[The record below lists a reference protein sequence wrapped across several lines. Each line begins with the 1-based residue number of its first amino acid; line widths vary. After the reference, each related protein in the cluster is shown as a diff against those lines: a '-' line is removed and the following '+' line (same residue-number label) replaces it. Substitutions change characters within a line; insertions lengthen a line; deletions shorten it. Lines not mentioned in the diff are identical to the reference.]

1 MRKSILI
8 IGAVPHPDN
17 LQTYGG
23 TTTLMQN
30 FLDFCGEN
38 GYPYQHIDTLKYKNR
53 LLNLLYFGMRFLW
66 GILTCKIVMYN
77 VSYNGAFSLFYHT
90 ASLAYLC
97 GCRVVFRKFGGN
109 FLQQLENCPSRKR
122 LRMLA
127 LLNKASLIFFET
139 NKLVKEASEMFV
151 HPERIHWFPNC
162 RKKLSVSEQQRTFQ
176 RRFVFI
182 SHLRE
187 DKGVDLIL
195 NAAEKLPDEYVVH
208 LYGSVYDKKYKALDY
223 FEEHKVKYCG
233 ALKSE
238 EVLPVLRQYDVL
250 LLPTYCKTEGYPGII
265 IEALSLGIPV
275 ITTPIGGIPEMISNG
290 ENGFLISPC
299 SVKALLDA
307 MLEISSD
314 NYGRLALNARETFN
328 NQYSSDIINVK
339 VYKELMSLQKTY

>member
-195 NAAEKLPDEYVVH
+195 NAAERLPDKYVVH
-208 LYGSVYDKKYKALDY
+208 LYGSIYDNKYQDPDY
-223 FEEHKVKYCG
+223 FEGHKVKYCG

-238 EVLPVLRQYDVL
+238 EVLSVLCRYDVL

-290 ENGFLISPC
+290 ENGFLIPPR
-299 SVKALLDA
+299 SVGALCNA
-307 MLEISSD
+307 MLTINRD
-314 NYGRLALNARETFN
+314 NYKDLSLNAQDAFDNRYN
-328 NQYSSDIINVK
+328 SNIINAQ
-339 VYKELMSLQKTY
+339 VYHAIQAL